1 MDRKPLVPTGRARPS
16 EIKARS
22 PPNPE
27 VLDGLLRCF
36 DESYMVAYGAARWRQ
51 GTSTFV
57 K

>member
-1 MDRKPLVPTGRARPS
+1 MILRAVPGRP

-22 PPNPE
+22 PPNLE

-36 DESYMVAYGAARWRQ
+36 DESYTVAYGAARWRQ

>member
-1 MDRKPLVPTGRARPS
+1 MILRAVPSRP

-22 PPNPE
+22 PPNLE

-36 DESYMVAYGAARWRQ
+36 DESYTMAYGATRCRQ